1 MIIKSLEL
9 ENIRSYK
16 KQLIEF
22 DDSINSLF
30 GDIGSGKSTILHGIE
45 FALFGFKRGDL
56 EGYHILRKGEKRAS
70 VKLTLIDNKTNDTV
84 EIYRGLKKS
93 KTSGS
98 ITQENGYIRTKN
110 NLLELSPQELNS
122 RIFEILNF
130 PKEFITKDKNL
141 IYRFTTYTPQEQ
153 LKEILFSLGE
163 KKLEVIRKIF
173 GIDKYKNLSDA
184 IQVYVSESKTNK
196 KIIESKLEDKTQ
208 IKNELKDNNKE
219 IKELSE
225 KLEQV
230 KSKEKILKEKILK
243 CQKAIFKRDEFL
255 EKLNAKKITIEK
267 KLSQLNE
274 TKNQMEIDIRK
285 SDKIKKE
292 IASYSQKEI
301 EKTKLKLKKRE
312 LELESELKDISKSL
326 DALQKN
332 KIENEKFIREK
343 DKLEK
348 KLIDLNYKKE
358 SLKNESKSFDYM
370 LTKCRL
376 NDSKVLIRKL
386 SKKLENLKGI
396 KDKVENNKKER
407 LKIELEIE
415 DIQNQLKDKKNKI
428 KQISKLEICPVC
440 VQKICKEHKKSIGDE
455 FKQEILDME
464 IRIKKLKETLNKV
477 NKDLKENSN
486 RLNELDRLET
496 NLIEEKEKCKHL
508 TQLEKKERHKYDE
521 LRQLR
526 NQIEELEKLNIAK
539 RLKEIETNL
548 KSIKDDDLK
557 SEKLNEKDRKLREE
571 LSEIK
576 LKLEGLNNQKK
587 DIEKL
592 KEQGKELEGNIKNY
606 KERLS
611 SGKML
616 SDIKNKISSKEAE
629 TKKSKLKYTNHLDE
643 LLEKEKSVISK
654 KSSFEVEIL
663 SKERNLKEAKKK
675 ALEHQK
681 LENELK
687 QIISTEKFL
696 SEKVMKIINLIERAI
711 FTKYYSEFN
720 EEFEYLFK
728 ELIEDNE
735 IDVRLN
741 EFFEIIVEQN
751 GYDIDIKNLSG
762 GEKSS
767 LAVAYR
773 LSLKKIVENNLE
785 NAQKLNILILDE
797 PTDGFSNEQ
806 VDRLGSILKQSNIKQ
821 IILVSHDEKIES
833 ISDKVLRIEKINH
846 ISSVT

>member
-16 KQLIEF
+16 KELIEF
-22 DDSINSLF
+22 NDSINSLF
-30 GDIGSGKSTILHGIE
+30 GDVGSGKSTILLGIE

-70 VKLTLIDNKTNDTV
+70 VKLTLIDNKTNNTV

-98 ITQENGYIRTKN
+98 ITQENGYIKTKN

-141 IYRFTTYTPQEQ
+141 IYRFTTYAPQEQ

-173 GIDKYKNLSDA
+173 GIDKYKNLNDA
-184 IQVYVSESKTNK
+184 IQIYVSESRTHK
-196 KIIESKLEDKTQ
+196 KIIESKLEDKNQ
-208 IKNELKDNNKE
+208 IKNEIKDNSKE
-219 IKELSE
+219 IKELSQ
-225 KLEQV
+225 KLEHI
-230 KSKEKILKEKILK
+230 KSNEKILKEKISK
-243 CQKAIFKRDEFL
+243 CQKAISKRDEFL
-255 EKLNAKKITIEK
+255 EKLNAKKIIVEK

-274 TKNQMEIDIRK
+274 TKNQMENDIKK

-292 IASYSQKEI
+292 IDSYSQKEI
-301 EKTKLKLKKRE
+301 EKTKTKLKKRE
-312 LELESELKDISKSL
+312 LEIERELKDISKSL
-326 DALQKN
+326 ELLQKN
-332 KIENEKFIREK
+332 KTENEKFICEK
-343 DKLEK
+343 NELER

-370 LTKCRL
+370 LTKCKL
-376 NDSKVLIRKL
+376 NDSKVLIGKL
-386 SKKLENLKGI
+386 LKKLKNLIGI
-396 KDKVENNKKER
+396 KDKVENNKNEK
-407 LKIELEIE
+407 LKLQLEIE
-415 DIQNQLKDKKNKI
+415 NMQNQLKDKRDKI

-440 VQKICKEHKKSIGDE
+440 IQKICKEHKRNIGEE
-455 FKQEILDME
+455 FEEEILNIE
-464 IRIKKLKETLNKV
+464 IKIKKLKETLEKTS
-477 NKDLKENSN
+477 KDLKENSN
-486 RLNELDRLET
+486 KLNELDKLEDD
-496 NLIEEKEKCKHL
+496 LIKEEEKYKHL

-526 NQIEELEKLNIAK
+526 NQIEEFEKLNIDK
-539 RLKEIETNL
+539 KLKEVETNI
-548 KSIKDDDLK
+548 KNIKDDELK
-557 SEKLNEKDRKLREE
+557 FEKLNEKDRKLRKE
-571 LSEIK
+571 LSDIK
-576 LKLEGLNNQKK
+576 LKSENLNNQEKEIK
-587 DIEKL
+587 KL
-592 KEQGKELEGNIKNY
+592 KEHIKELEANIKNY
-606 KERLS
+606 KEKLSSQKRLS
-611 SGKML
+611 EV
-616 SDIKNKISSKEAE
+616 KNKISSRELQAKN
-629 TKKSKLKYTNHLDE
+629 SKLKFTNHLEE
-643 LLEKEKSVISK
+643 LLDKEKSIISK
-654 KSSFEVEIL
+654 KSLYEAEIS
-663 SKERNLKEAKKK
+663 SKEKNLKEAKKK
-675 ALEHQK
+675 ALEHEK
-681 LENELK
+681 LENKLK
-687 QIISTEKFL
+687 QIISIEKFL
-696 SEKVMKIINLIERAI
+696 SEKVMKIINLIERAV

-735 IDVRLN
+735 IDIRLN
-741 EFFEIIVEQN
+741 EFFEVIVEQN

-785 NAQKLNILILDE
+785 NTQKLNILILDE

-833 ISDKVLRIEKINH
+833 ISDKILRIEKINH
-846 ISSVT
+846 ISSIT